1 MTDQTDERREEL
13 INQHMLV
20 AQNLRASHKILYQIE
35 RSKASTETMVDL
47 LPDFYFVINQSG
59 RILKGNISG
68 AKLLKTNTDGIIN
81 QNVGQLF
88 SSESSNIFF
97 NKITK
102 LADAYRRTRSNR
114 SENKTVTSSFELPI
128 DAEEF
133 DTKSIHWNLRIFEGV
148 SLRRGALISIFGRDI
163 TEIRKYEQQLSE
175 IFSAIPLGIM
185 MIDDK
190 GDVNG
195 PYSAYL
201 EYLLEQETLKDKN
214 IYEVLFDPSSENMT
228 PEERK
233 GYREFQNV
241 FGADEIFYKV
251 DKKRFPKVLKLPLK
265 NGFRW
270 LEVTYHPIIKDE
282 MINKVLLVFS
292 DISKMMKEQEKINSQ
307 LEDDLSYH
315 EKQGIIK
322 RR

>member
-1 MTDQTDERREEL
+1 MPEQSDERKEL

-35 RSKASTETMVDL
+35 RSKANTETMVDL
-47 LPDFYFVINQSG
+47 LPDYYFVINQSG

-88 SSESSNIFF
+88 STESSNIFF
-97 NKITK
+97 NKINK
-102 LADAYRRTRSNR
+102 LADAYKRTRSNR

-128 DAEEF
+128 DAEDYEA
-133 DTKSIHWNLRIFEGV
+133 KSIHWNLRIFEGV

-185 MIDDK
+185 MIDSK

-201 EYLLEQETLKDKN
+201 EFLLEQETLKSKN
-214 IYEVLFDPSSENMT
+214 IYKVLFDLAYENMS
-228 PEERK
+228 PEEKK

-241 FGADEIFYKV
+241 FGADIIFYKV

-270 LEVTYHPIIKDE
+270 LEVTYHPIVKDE

-292 DISKMMKEQEKINSQ
+292 DISRLMKEREEEQNQ
-307 LEDDLSYH
+307 VEDELSYH

>member
-1 MTDQTDERREEL
+1 MTEQSDERKEL

-20 AQNLRASHKILYQIE
+20 AQNLRASHKILFQIE
-35 RSKASTETMVDL
+35 RSKANTETMVDL
-47 LPDFYFVINQSG
+47 LPDYYFVINQSG

-81 QNVGQLF
+81 QNVVQLF
-88 SSESSNIFF
+88 STESSNIFF
-97 NKITK
+97 NKINK
-102 LADAYRRTRSNR
+102 LTDAYRRTRSNR

-128 DAEEF
+128 DSEDYEP
-133 DTKSIHWNLRIFEGV
+133 KSIHWNLRIFEGV

-185 MIDDK
+185 MIDSR

-201 EYLLEQETLKDKN
+201 EFLLEQDTLKDKN
-214 IYEVLFDPSSENMT
+214 IYEVLFDRAHQNMT
-228 PEERK
+228 TEERK

-251 DKKRFPKVLKLPLK
+251 DKKRFPKILKLPLK

-292 DISKMMKEQEKINSQ
+292 DISRLMKEREKAGVQS
-307 LEDDLSYH
+307 EDELSYH